1 MRHRSAHFS
10 ILLLLIVVLPVATV
24 TGALPREV
32 RRELSQMSKEAKTV
46 SGLVRKKKINEAKAV
61 IEQLDQQVT
70 ALNIAND
77 ERDRAWTGFQKQLER
92 ARNAIPVSFESDV
105 APILTANCT
114 RCHGTDRA
122 AANLRLDTF
131 NGLRRGGRNGV
142 LLQPRNPA
150 NSLVMGRLT
159 ATNEQQRM
167 PRNAERLPDAE
178 LSTIGKWIAGGANFD
193 GDDQDAPIG
202 QSTKEPPAKVDIVM
216 ADGSETVSFKDDVAP
231 VLVNFCLRCHRG
243 NDPRGGF
250 SIATITDVLRGGDTD
265 NTIVPGDSGSS
276 YLWQLVGLQDP
287 IKMPQGQALL
297 KRSQAQAIKRWID
310 EGAHFD
316 GNDIKATLRSMV
328 PTASEKEAGN
338 LAAMSDEDFARRRM
352 EQAVTIWKRTA
363 PREDAG
369 SVTTDNFYV
378 YGNVGTDRLT
388 QISKLAETQLTR
400 LQDQYG
406 GNETSWRGRLIIF
419 ANQDRFEYAEFN
431 TVLLNRRTPPEVHGH
446 VVITDQLATAYAVFH
461 DRNNKNSATELS
473 SDQLLNLLVA
483 QAWLVRDGSA
493 LPNWLQQGFGMT
505 ESGGDAKFFS
515 QLKPQ
520 ALQAARGLRSP
531 IELFNNASFS
541 PTDTRIVGVMLTRF
555 LLTQGNTKFK
565 EFVNALRSE
574 SNTAEAIISVYGQ
587 PAETVAQAFLG
598 SLSR

>member
-1 MRHRSAHFS
+1 MRHRSAHFPL
-10 ILLLLIVVLPVATV
+10 LLLLIVVVPAVTV
-24 TGALPREV
+24 TGTLPREI

-46 SGLVRKKKINEAKAV
+46 SGLVRKKKIDEAKSV
-61 IEQLDQQVT
+61 IEKLDQQVT

-77 ERDRAWTGFQKQLER
+77 ERDRAWTRFKKQLER

-122 AANLRLDTF
+122 DANLRLDTF
-131 NGLRRGGRNGV
+131 NGLRRGGRNGL
-142 LLQPRNPA
+142 LLQPRSPA
-150 NSLVMGRLT
+150 NSLVMERLT

-167 PRNAERLPDAE
+167 PRNAERLPDVE
-178 LSTIGKWIAGGANFD
+178 LNMIGKWIAGGAIFD
-193 GDDQDAPIG
+193 GDNQDAPIG
-202 QSTKEPPAKVDIVM
+202 QSNKEPTVNVDIVV

-231 VLVNFCLRCHRG
+231 ILVNFCLRCHRG

-250 SIATITDVLRGGDTD
+250 SIATITDVLRGGDTG

-297 KRSQAQAIKRWID
+297 KRSQAQTIKLWID

-328 PTASEKEAGN
+328 PTASEKESGN
-338 LAAMSDEDFARRRM
+338 LAAMSDEDFARRRI
-352 EQAVTIWKRTA
+352 EQTATMWKRTA
-363 PREDAG
+363 PREDAD

-406 GNETSWRGRLIIF
+406 GNETSWRGRLIIV
-419 ANQDRFEYAEFN
+419 ANQDRFEYTEFN

-446 VVITDQLATAYAVFH
+446 VVITGQLATAYAVFH

-473 SDQLLNLLVA
+473 SDQLLNSLVA
-483 QAWLVRDGSA
+483 QAWLIRDGSI

-505 ESGGDAKFFS
+505 ESGVDAKFFS

-520 ALQAARGLRSP
+520 ALQATRGLRSP

-541 PTDTRIVGVMLTRF
+541 PTGTRIVGAMLTRF
-555 LLTQGNTKFK
+555 LLTQGNIKFK
-565 EFVNALRSE
+565 EFANTLRSE

-587 PAETVAQAFLG
+587 SADTVARAFFG